1 MGLAEQLQDDM
12 KAAMRAKDTVRLDT
26 VRMLRATLQ
35 SEAGKKYQRALDALI
50 QARGVPLE
58 DIPSADLP
66 TQEPLGEDEIVQIIG
81 REVKKRQDSVEA
93 YQKGGRAEMAASE
106 QAEIAILQSYL
117 PAQLSADELRPLV
130 QAIITEVG
138 ATSKADLKK
147 VMPLVMGRL
156 RNKADGRTLNQVV
169 GELLS

>member
-1 MGLAEQLQDDM
+1 M
-12 KAAMRAKDTVRLDT
+12 
-26 VRMLRATLQ
+26 
-35 SEAGKKYQRALDALI
+35 
-50 QARGVPLE
+50 PLE

-81 REVKKRQDSVEA
+81 REVKKRQDLVEA